1 MTVESASPS
10 EKKAQK
16 KPHGSFEV
24 ECGGG
29 EHNVDVVSENTFV
42 EVPCE
47 TVVRFQVA
55 DDRFYSSALAEQVV
69 LLSPLVVAIRGFWRV
84 RDHHLRRSQHL
95 LPPVAAV
102 SRQHLQPPSRKSLH
116 LLQGGVDGVAVIFVA
131 ERHRPDNQA
140 PCRADNGD
148 LVAELVF
155 LSP

>member
-1 MTVESASPS
+1 MTVDSANPS
-10 EKKAQK
+10 GKKAQK
-16 KPHGSFEV
+16 KPHDSFEV
-24 ECGGG
+24 ESGSG

-47 TVVRFQVA
+47 TVVRFQV
-55 DDRFYSSALAEQVV
+55 DDERFYSSALAEQVV
-69 LLSPLVVAIRGFWRV
+69 LLSPLVVTVRGFWRV
-84 RDHHLRRSQHL
+84 RDHHLRRSRHL

-140 PCRADNGD
+140 PCRVD
-148 LVAELVF
+148 LSGLV
-155 LSP
+155 SGT